1 MARFLGNL
9 VIVLFGVAAVAA
21 LFPRELRGLFRG
33 ARHTLLNSWLGAA
46 YWIASRRRWRRP

>member
-9 VIVLFGVAAVAA
+9 VITLFGVAAVAA